1 METNFFDFIIV
12 QVSECLIN
20 RAEFKN
26 NTIEDRVMRQVD
38 MTRLD
43 LSTGKAEKTIDCVAE
58 EVPLQITLNATYS
71 FVIWCSPSQ
80 FKELAVGYLL
90 AENILKSVDEIES
103 LNSEEEGNKC
113 EIKLKATVDLD
124 ERMKNSRR
132 STRIIPLIKASTV
145 PYQHDEKIPPVKSKL
160 TVKAQTILDAINQMN
175 CLAKGFKET
184 GGLHDSGIFK
194 SDGAIVA
201 FSEDVGRH
209 NTVDKVIGAASLNK
223 TNFSECFMIIT
234 GRVPGDMIYKAAKVG
249 LPIVASVA
257 AVLNSGI
264 SSAEKANIALVG
276 FVRGKRMNIYTGAE
290 RILL

>member
-1 METNFFDFIIV
+1 
-12 QVSECLIN
+12 
-20 RAEFKN
+20 
-26 NTIEDRVMRQVD
+26 

-43 LSTGKAEKTIDCVAE
+43 LSTGKAQKTFDCIAE
-58 EVPLQITLNATYS
+58 EVPLQISLNAAYT

-90 AENILKSVDEIES
+90 AEDIIHSVDEIES
-103 LNSEEEGNKC
+103 
-113 EIKLKATVDLD
+113 ATANEAAHTCQICLRPSVDLD

-132 STRIIPLIKASTV
+132 STRIIPLIKASTSA
-145 PYQHDEKIPPVKSKL
+145 YQHDEKISTVKSPLKI
-160 TVKAQTILDAINQMN
+160 KAQTILDALAQMN
-175 CLAKGFKET
+175 TKAKGFKET
-184 GGLHDSGIFK
+184 GGLHDSGIFT
-194 SDGAIVA
+194 SDGTMVA

-209 NTVDKVIGAASLNK
+209 NTVDKVIGAASLNHQ
-223 TNFSECFMIIT
+223 NFGECFMIIT

-276 FVRGKRMNIYTGAE
+276 FVRGTRMNVYTCPE
-290 RILL
+290 RILM